1 MNYITLGELS
11 NLIKTTVQSALS
23 NDYWIIAEIAK
34 INYHYNSG
42 HCYID
47 LVEKQEDTVI
57 AQMRATIWARTYRTV
72 RLQFKNATG
81 QDLNSGMKI
90 LMLAHV
96 TYHEV
101 YGLALNIRDIDPRYT
116 LRRGSDSQ

>member
-1 MNYITLGELS
+1 MNYLTLGELT
-11 NLIKTTVQSALS
+11 NLIKTTLQSALS

-57 AQMRATIWARTYRTV
+57 AQMRATILHMLRI
-72 RLQFKNATG
+72 
-81 QDLNSGMKI
+81 MKFMVWLSI
-90 LMLAHV
+90 YVISIPVIPLV
-96 TYHEV
+96 KW
-101 YGLALNIRDIDPRYT
+101 P
-116 LRRGSDSQ
+116 